1 MQEIM
6 KFEGTQVEVLEIN
19 SVVYFNPYHVG
30 QCLGLSGSAVR
41 NHVAEMNQKQAITLK
56 NSDVRSKDIRTLNNR
71 GETFLTESGVYQLA
85 FKSKKPDAKKFVNWI
100 TDEVLP
106 TIRKTGKYEVKQ
118 APEQTQLP
126 SPKYCYEPK
135 TYHGQVVCTV
145 RDIEHF
151 TGIETHKI
159 SSKIHNNK
167 SLVHGTDYWMLEGN
181 DLAYFKSKYPTIVTS
196 VRHLFIITRS
206 GFSKLF
212 GTAPEYAK
220 ALPCYNIVQAK
231 SEGTVELP
239 VKTINWAKGMCTDVP
254 ENPEAQQLITHI
266 RKVLTSIDMMLD
278 ECNMYHRKEE
288 DYKRCA
294 YAAYQLSNRASRL
307 ALDLY
312 TFKPKMVE
320 KYL

>member
-1 MQEIM
+1 MNEL
-6 KFEGTQVEVLEIN
+6 QVFTN
-19 SVVYFNPYHVG
+19 TSFGN
-30 QCLGLSGSAVR
+30 
-41 NHVAEMNQKQAITLK
+41 
-56 NSDVRSKDIRTLNNR
+56 IRTIKENEKILFCGFDVAKMLKYSNPR
-71 GETFLTESGVYQLA
+71 DALDRHCQCVVKRDVPHPQ
-85 FKSKKPDAKKFVNWI
+85 SKNKNIEMSFIPEGDVWRLISHSKMPQAQQIERWI
-100 TDEVLP
+100 FDEVLP

-126 SPKYCYEPK
+126 SLKYRYEPK

-196 VRHLFIITRS
+196 VRHLFILTKS

-231 SEGTVELP
+231 SERTVELP

-266 RKVLTSIDMMLD
+266 RKVLISIDMMLD

>member
-41 NHVAEMNQKQAITLK
+41 NHIAEMNQKQAVLLT
-56 NSDVRSKDIRTLNNR
+56 NSTVRSKDIRKFHST
-71 GETFLTESGVYQLA
+71 GEKFLTESGVYQLV
-85 FKSKKPDAKKFVNWI
+85 FKSKKPDAQKFTNWV

-118 APEQTQLP
+118 APEQLP
-126 SPKYCYEPK
+126 SPKYRYEPK

-151 TGIETHKI
+151 TGISTHKI
-159 SSKIHNNK
+159 SSKISNNK

-196 VRHLFIITRS
+196 VRHLFILTKS
-206 GFSKLF
+206 GFNKLF

-231 SEGTVELP
+231 SEPFKQSVPPTKKIDVAKDP
-239 VKTINWAKGMCTDVP
+239 TIQGFIQKARRALNAVDYAFDCMNDRC
-254 ENPEAQQLITHI
+254 
-266 RKVLTSIDMMLD
+266 LD
-278 ECNMYHRKEE
+278 ENSYKQFCAVVHRF
-288 DYKRCA
+288 
-294 YAAYQLSNRASRL
+294 SF
-307 ALDLY
+307 DLHDI
-312 TFKPKMVE
+312 TSDMAKAWPK
-320 KYL
+320 